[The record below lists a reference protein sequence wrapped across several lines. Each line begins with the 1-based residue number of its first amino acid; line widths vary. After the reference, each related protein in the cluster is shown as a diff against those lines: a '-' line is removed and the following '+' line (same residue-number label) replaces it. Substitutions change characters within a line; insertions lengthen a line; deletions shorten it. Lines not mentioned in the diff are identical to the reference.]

1 MRVQAAADRK
11 RTKKL
16 KETSLVDEFPM
27 CGDAMDS
34 LVMRV
39 RADVHRRDQR
49 QQEDWRPDSWRA
61 PVLIASASAEATDAV
76 ASPAADT
83 PTPDSDREV
92 ENQIPPPETCSEQP
106 DEPEA
111 NREQVDE
118 ANESPPT
125 EDVSE
130 VGVSL
135 SMR

>member
-1 MRVQAAADRK
+1 
-11 RTKKL
+11 
-16 KETSLVDEFPM
+16 
-27 CGDAMDS
+27 MDS
-34 LVMRV
+34 LEMRV
-39 RADVHRRDQR
+39 RADAHRRNQR

-92 ENQIPPPETCSEQP
+92 ENQIPPPETCSEQS